1 MKMLRSI
8 FLIAVV
14 ALASCEKDNYDGPT
28 AGLSGRFIDADTK
41 QLVEQDIISGTQI
54 ELLEHG
60 YDPVS
65 PFFLIVK
72 NDGTYENSML
82 FENMYT
88 VTPLNGNFI
97 SVEAQDI
104 KIAGKTT
111 LDFSVTPYIRVL
123 EPSITKSGNIVTAT
137 FKLQQNV
144 GTNIRKIGLYV
155 HSDSR
160 VGEPMRLVA
169 SEQDINAVSDPNHV
183 YTLTLD
189 AAANSSQLPTGRKY
203 YFRVGAVVDIS
214 QAKLNYAPV
223 VEIDL

>member
-8 FLIAVV
+8 FLIAAV

-72 NDGTYENSML
+72 NDGTYENSLL
-82 FENMYT
+82 FENTYT
-88 VTPLNGNFI
+88 VTPMNGNFI
-97 SVEAQDI
+97 SVEPQEI
-104 KIAGKTT
+104 RIAGKTT

-137 FKLQQNV
+137 FKLQQTV

-169 SEQDINAVSDPNHV
+169 AEQNINAVADPDHV

-189 AAANSSQLPTGRKY
+189 VAAHSSQLPSGRKY
-203 YFRVGAVVDIS
+203 FFRAGAVVDIS

>member
-8 FLIAVV
+8 FLIAAV

-28 AGLSGRFIDADTK
+28 AGLSGRFIDAGTK

-54 ELLEHG
+54 ELIEHG

-65 PFFLIVK
+65 PQFLVVK
-72 NDGTYENSML
+72 NDGTYENSLL

-88 VTPLNGNFI
+88 VTPVRGNFI
-97 SVEAQDI
+97 DIESQDI
-104 KIAGKTT
+104 RIAGNTT
-111 LDFSVTPYIRVL
+111 LDFTVTPYIRVL

-144 GTNIRKIGLYV
+144 STNIRKIGLYV

-169 SEQDINAVSDPNHV
+169 AEQDINAVSDPNHV
-183 YTLTLD
+183 YSITLD
-189 AAANSSQLPTGRKY
+189 VSAYSSQLPAGRKY
-203 YFRVGAVVDIS
+203 YFRAGAVVDIS

-223 VEIDL
+223 VAIDL